1 MHKPWIGFL
10 AAASAVCFWMLA
22 KTGTD
27 AAKLLPARVLVI
39 EERDGAVRVSSD
51 NGAAGSGETLAA
63 ALQQMER
70 SAEGAL
76 FLDTAEH
83 IVLLRPSQA
92 LLEQTIT
99 QPSFRPAAKLYV
111 SRAEELDV
119 SRAEELDASALV
131 ELLRAHPGKL
141 TLSQARAALLRG
153 EPLRPAV
160 LKLSEEGGVMLGE

>member
-1 MHKPWIGFL
+1 MRRLWIGFL

-70 SAEGAL
+70 SAGGVL

-83 IVLLRPSQA
+83 IVLLRPTQA
-92 LLEQTIT
+92 LLEQALALCADDEKLEAKC
-99 QPSFRPAAKLYV
+99 RPVLQKNLEDIQAQQAMQTWDACAA
-111 SRAEELDV
+111 
-119 SRAEELDASALV
+119 
-131 ELLRAHPGKL
+131 GKL
-141 TLSQARAALLRG
+141 TSFGTMRGAGDPDKIGRAH
-153 EPLRPAV
+153 V
-160 LKLSEEGGVMLGE
+160 

>member
-1 MHKPWIGFL
+1 MHKLWIGFL

-63 ALQQMER
+63 ALKQMEQ
-70 SAEGAL
+70 SA
-76 FLDTAEH
+76 
-83 IVLLRPSQA
+83 
-92 LLEQTIT
+92 
-99 QPSFRPAAKLYV
+99 
-111 SRAEELDV
+111 
-119 SRAEELDASALV
+119 LDASALV

-141 TLSQARAALLRG
+141 TLSQAHAALLRG

-160 LKLSEEGGVMLGE
+160 LKLSEEGGVMLGK

>member
-1 MHKPWIGFL
+1 MNRICIWLL
-10 AAASAVCFWMLA
+10 AAASAVCLCMLPR
-22 KTGTD
+22 TGTD
-27 AAKLLPARVLVI
+27 AAKLLPAQVLVI
-39 EERDGAVRVSSD
+39 EAGDGAITVEAD
-51 NGAAGSGETLAA
+51 NGAAGSGPTLAA
-63 ALQQMER
+63 ALADMAEC
-70 SAEGAL
+70 AEGTL

-111 SRAEELDV
+111 TRAE
-119 SRAEELDASALV
+119 ALDASALV

-141 TLSQARAALLRG
+141 TLSQAHAALLRG

-160 LKLSEEGGVMLGE
+160 LKLSEEGGVMLGK

>member
-1 MHKPWIGFL
+1 MHKLWIGFL

-70 SAEGAL
+70 LAEGVL

-83 IVLLRPSQA
+83 IVLLRPSQV
-92 LLEQTIT
+92 LLEQAVT
-99 QPSFRPAAKLYV
+99 QSSFRPAAKLYV
-111 SRAEELDV
+111 TRAEELDV
-119 SRAEELDASALV
+119 SALV

-141 TLSQARAALLRG
+141 TLSQAHAALLRG